1 MRVTS
6 KGQVTI
12 PKSIREKLGIEP
24 GDEVD
29 FLDQGQTVSVIKT
42 DEEKKQNRKL
52 VRFET
57 ALEKWRGKG
66 KSGMT
71 TQDYMRL
78 VRPSDISGSM
88 GNVKDPGDV
97 D

>member
-12 PKSIREKLGIEP
+12 PKSIREKLGIKP
-24 GDEVD
+24 GDEVE
-29 FLDQGQTVSVIKT
+29 FLDQGQTVSVIKS
-42 DEEKKQNRKL
+42 DEEKGPNRRL
-52 VRFET
+52 IRFES

-71 TQDYMRL
+71 TQEFMRA
-78 VRPSDISGSM
+78 VRPSDISGSL
-88 GNVKDPGDV
+88 GYVKDAVDV